1 MHRPHLL
8 EAGLLHTAHKVG
20 PTCVAPDDASAAGV
34 SAAGV
39 GAGAGVVGGAAI
51 GVAVAVAVVVVV
63 VGPRPSCIALQCGL
77 CAV

>member
-20 PTCVAPDDASAAGV
+20 PTCVAPDDALAAGV

-39 GAGAGVVGGAAI
+39 GAGASVVGGAAI
-51 GVAVAVAVVVVV
+51 VVAVAVVV

-77 CAV
+77 CAA

>member
-20 PTCVAPDDASAAGV
+20 PTCVAPDDALAAGV

-39 GAGAGVVGGAAI
+39 GAGAGVVGSAAI
-51 GVAVAVAVVVVV
+51 VVAVAVA

-77 CAV
+77 CAA